1 MSHKL
6 STARTSQ
13 KGVKTAARLHVASKP
28 KSASQKSGF
37 VVPKLAQAKASSS
50 AAKRTP
56 FKLVPKGVN
65 HGVYASGPT
74 GDVRLCGALQ
84 PVGQTIDP
92 DGGNPAIRVRFRT
105 HVDTVQYCD
114 VAQAWLATPKKVLAE
129 LVKRGLVVEREQ
141 SKNLADAICM
151 YLQTVAPDR
160 TWLRLTRDGWHEMPD
175 QSL

>member
-28 KSASQKSGF
+28 KSASQKSAF
-37 VVPKLAQAKASSS
+37 VAPKLAQAKASPS

-56 FKLVPKGVN
+56 FKLVSKGVN

-74 GDVRLCGALQ
+74 GAIRLCGALQ

-114 VAQAWLATPKKVLAE
+114 VEIGRASC
-129 LVKRGLVVEREQ
+129 RER
-141 SKNLADAICM
+141 
-151 YLQTVAPDR
+151 V
-160 TWLRLTRDGWHEMPD
+160 
-175 QSL
+175 